1 VNGNPGVIIGQVQEL
16 DLLKTNIFPFRPGE
30 AVRQML
36 AHGRRGLGGHDFGAS
51 GRRGGAA
58 AGSGRVHGGKL
69 EYSTV
74 IH

>member
-1 VNGNPGVIIGQVQEL
+1 MNGNPGVIIGPVQAL
-16 DLLKTNIFPFRPGE
+16 DLLKTNIFPFSHGE

-69 EYSTV
+69 ENLTV
-74 IH
+74 MS